1 MDIFLQFLY
10 CFLVG
15 GAVCAIGQLLILK
28 TNWTPARILVSFV
41 VIGAVLAALGL
52 FEPIKKFAGS
62 GITVPITGFGGALTK
77 GTVEAIKKDGFIG
90 IFSGGLTAVAAGV
103 AIAIVSGFIMSLL
116 FRSKS
121 K

>member
-1 MDIFLQFLY
+1 MDIFLDFLY

-15 GAVCAIGQLLILK
+15 GFICSLGELLILK

-41 VIGAVLAALGL
+41 LIGAVLQAVGL
-52 FEPIKKFAGS
+52 FEPIKEFAGS
-62 GITVPITGFGGALTK
+62 GITVPITGFGGGLTK
-77 GTVEAIKKDGFIG
+77 GTFDAIDKYGFIG
-90 IFSGGLTAVAAGV
+90 IFTGGLTAVAGGV
-103 AIAIVSGFIMSLL
+103 AVAIVSGFVMAMI

>member
-1 MDIFLQFLY
+1 MSFLW
-10 CFLVG
+10 CFLIG
-15 GAVCAIGQLLILK
+15 GFVCALGELLILK

-41 VIGAVLAALGL
+41 IIGAVLQAVGL

-62 GITVPITGFGGALTK
+62 GITVPITGFGGGLTK
-77 GTVEAIKKDGFIG
+77 GVFEAIDKDGFIG
-90 IFSGGLTAVAAGV
+90 IFAGGLTAVSVGVGV
-103 AIAIVSGFIMSLL
+103 AVVSGFIMALL

>member
-1 MDIFLQFLY
+1 MEIFMQFLW

-15 GAVCAIGQLLILK
+15 GFICCLGQLLILK

-41 VIGAVLAALGL
+41 VIGAILQAVGA

-62 GITVPITGFGGALTK
+62 GITVPITGFGGGLTK
-77 GTVEAIKKDGFIG
+77 GVFDAVDKDGFFG
-90 IFSGGLTAVAAGV
+90 IISGGLTAVAAGV
-103 AIAIVSGFIMSLL
+103 GVAVVSGFIMAMI